1 MARSPRRELEK
12 DNPSAPQIYQ
22 SFRKR
27 VKPLEVA
34 AGKRNTK
41 KANSKKEKR

>member
-12 DNPSAPQIYQ
+12 DNPSAPQVYQ

-27 VKPLEVA
+27 VKAVEVV
-34 AGKRNTK
+34 AGRRSTK